1 MTARIFA
8 MAELQSM
15 GGILSATAL
24 FETGDV
30 PCEVIGISP
39 IGLEVRLKTSGRAQ
53 DSLRLAFEHN
63 GAHGGSVR
71 ALCAVDGRRE
81 SESGQ
86 VLYLR
91 LIALHSTDG
100 VLCIT
105 GFLQDGLAV
114 ERINTSA
121 FREGAGGWFYSF
133 KARWKS
139 EAAEESP
146 SASAHDEM
154 EQKRREARIAVRD
167 VVTLVVDGVGHSAR
181 AYNISRGGVYVL
193 VENVLPPIGVRVSIT
208 YEVPFSGG
216 TVQARLH
223 GEIVWSMASMDSA
236 TSGGIGVVLERVE
249 DGAGGAAWHDY
260 VDREADFGESIP
272 MHE

>member
-1 MTARIFA
+1 
-8 MAELQSM
+8 MADR
-15 GGILSATAL
+15 ILSMADQESNSVVLTAVAL

-30 PCEVIGISP
+30 ACDVIGMSS
-39 IGLEVRLKTSGRAQ
+39 IGLEVRLKSFGRPQ
-53 DSLRLAFEHN
+53 ESLRLMFDHR

-81 SESGQ
+81 SESGE

-100 VLCIT
+100 VLCLT
-105 GFLQDGLAV
+105 GFLQDGLEV

-139 EAAEESP
+139 DEPTP
-146 SASAHDEM
+146 SAEVNATDQI

-167 VVTLVVDGVGHSAR
+167 QVGLVVDGISHPAS

-193 VENVLPPIGVRVSIT
+193 VETVLPPVGVHLSIT
-208 YEVPFSGG
+208 YEVPFEGG

-223 GEIVWSMASMDSA
+223 GEVMWSMASMDSA

-249 DGAGGAAWHDY
+249 DGVDGAAWHDY

-272 MHE
+272 LHE

>member
-1 MTARIFA
+1 MSEQATNSVA
-8 MAELQSM
+8 LK
-15 GGILSATAL
+15 ATAL

-30 PCEVIGISP
+30 PCEVIGVSS
-39 IGLEVRLKTSGRAQ
+39 IGLEVRLGGFGRPQ
-53 DSLRLAFEHN
+53 ESLRLAFEHQ

-81 SESGQ
+81 GSAGE

-105 GFLQDGLAV
+105 GFLQDGLGV
-114 ERINTSA
+114 DRINTAA

-133 KARWKS
+133 KARWKADETS
-139 EAAEESP
+139 EPAQAESTG
-146 SASAHDEM
+146 SV

-167 VVTLVVDGVGHSAR
+167 EVTLLVDGESHPAR
-181 AYNISRGGVYVL
+181 AYNISRSGVYVL
-193 VENVLPPIGVRVSIT
+193 VETTLPPVGVHLSIT
-208 YEVPFSGG
+208 YEIPFSGG

-223 GEIVWSMASMDSA
+223 GEVMWSMASMDSA

-249 DGAGGAAWHDY
+249 DGADGAAWHDY
-260 VDREADFGESIP
+260 VDSEADFGESIP

>member
-1 MTARIFA
+1 MSDQETT
-8 MAELQSM
+8 SVV
-15 GGILSATAL
+15 LSAVAL

-30 PCEVIGISP
+30 ACDVIGMSS
-39 IGLEVRLKTSGRAQ
+39 IGLEVRLKSFGRPQ
-53 DSLRLAFEHN
+53 ESLRLVFEHR

-71 ALCAVDGRRE
+71 ALCAVDGRKE
-81 SESGQ
+81 SESGE

-105 GFLQDGLAV
+105 GFLQDALAV

-139 EAAEESP
+139 DGANPSSEASTP
-146 SASAHDEM
+146 DEI

-167 VVTLVVDGVGHSAR
+167 QVGLVVDGASHPAR

-193 VENVLPPIGVRVSIT
+193 VETVLPPVGVHLTIT
-208 YEVPFSGG
+208 YEIPFAGG

-223 GEIVWSMASMDSA
+223 GEVMWSMASMDSA

-249 DGAGGAAWHDY
+249 DGADGAAWHDY

-272 MHE
+272 LHE